1 MKITVSKQ
9 AVKEYISEVMAAPM
23 PGWQSTGDLSTT
35 PATVTAVVDPSA
47 AATDPGNSSFE
58 PKNRVEL
65 HVAVSS
71 MINDIPDEDAEK
83 FYDIMKDA
91 LEKSKEEDEKMS
103 DNAKIEEAIRRTIR
117 KMLKEAELPPVKK
130 IPAGVHGGE
139 YTRNLE
145 KRKSK
150 LRDVMDKWRD
160 DEDAAPMVRADAPA
174 AGRERKNTMMTD
186 VGGSSFKEIAAE
198 LGYASESGAKQAAE
212 KAMSKLRFASQM
224 DQDELEI
231 LSLEA
236 MSDYIDYLN
245 KSGELTSADV
255 QLMKDHP
262 TIVAELENFRDFFD
276 KYVKRAMRQSA
287 SDVMPEEDM

>member
-1 MKITVSKQ
+1 
-9 AVKEYISEVMAAPM
+9 
-23 PGWQSTGDLSTT
+23 
-35 PATVTAVVDPSA
+35 
-47 AATDPGNSSFE
+47 
-58 PKNRVEL
+58 
-65 HVAVSS
+65 
-71 MINDIPDEDAEK
+71 
-83 FYDIMKDA
+83 
-91 LEKSKEEDEKMS
+91 MS

-150 LRDVMDKWRD
+150 LRGVMDKWRD

-262 TIVAELENFRDFFD
+262 TIVAELDDFRDFFD

-287 SDVMPEEDM
+287 SDDMSEEDM